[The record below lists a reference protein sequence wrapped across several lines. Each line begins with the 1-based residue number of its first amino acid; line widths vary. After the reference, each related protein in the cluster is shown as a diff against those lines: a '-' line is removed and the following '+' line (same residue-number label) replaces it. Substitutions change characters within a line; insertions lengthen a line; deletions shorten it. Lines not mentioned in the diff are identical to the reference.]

1 MYFVDKNLLNKRLD
15 YIEGLADTI
24 DTDNNLALERACHML
39 IEATVDVGNMI
50 IDAFILR
57 DPGNYQDVIDI
68 LSQEKVVSPE
78 DAEKFK
84 NTLQWRKE
92 LTRNYQSLDH
102 EAMRADFKENID
114 AYKGLKASIEH
125 FYRNDPQAVTAF
137 SGDTDV

>member
-1 MYFVDKNLLNKRLD
+1 MYFVDKKLLNKRLD
-15 YIEGLADTI
+15 YIEGLAKTI
-24 DTDNNLALERACHML
+24 DTDNNLALERSCHML

-68 LSQEKVVSPE
+68 LEQEKVIGPE

-102 EAMRADFKENID
+102 EAMRAEFKKNISAYEDFK
-114 AYKGLKASIEH
+114 KSIEH
-125 FYRNDPQAVTAF
+125 FYKNDPQAVTAF
-137 SGDTDV
+137 SGDDDV

>member
-1 MYFVDKNLLNKRLD
+1 MYFVDKNLLNERLD
-15 YIEGLADTI
+15 YIERLAETI

-68 LSQEKVVSPE
+68 LAQEKVIGPE

-102 EAMRADFKENID
+102 EAMRAEFKKNISAYKDFKE
-114 AYKGLKASIEH
+114 SIEY
-125 FYRNDPQAVTAF
+125 FYKNDPQAVTAF
-137 SGDTDV
+137 SGDDDV

>member
-1 MYFVDKNLLNKRLD
+1 MYFVDKKLLNKRLD
-15 YIEGLADTI
+15 YIEGLAETI

-68 LSQEKVVSPE
+68 LAQEKVIGPE

-84 NTLQWRKE
+84 NTLIWRKE
-92 LTRNYQSLDH
+92 LTRNYQSVDH
-102 EAMRADFKENID
+102 TAMRAEFKENIS
-114 AYKGLKASIEH
+114 AYKDFKKSIEY
-125 FYRNDPQAVTAF
+125 FYKNDPQAVTAF
-137 SGDTDV
+137 SGDDDV

>member
-1 MYFVDKNLLNKRLD
+1 MYFVDKKLLNKRLD
-15 YIEGLADTI
+15 YIEGLTETI

-68 LSQEKVVSPE
+68 LAQEKVIGPE

-84 NTLQWRKE
+84 NTLMWRKE

-102 EAMRADFKENID
+102 EAMRADFKENIS
-114 AYKGLKASIEH
+114 AYKDFKESIEY
-125 FYRNDPQAVTAF
+125 FYKNDPQAVTAF
-137 SGDTDV
+137 SGDDDV

>member
-1 MYFVDKNLLNKRLD
+1 MYFVDKNLLNERLD
-15 YIEGLADTI
+15 YIERLAETI

-68 LSQEKVVSPE
+68 LAQEKVIGPD

-102 EAMRADFKENID
+102 EAMRAEFKKNIGAYKDFKE
-114 AYKGLKASIEH
+114 SIEY
-125 FYRNDPQAVTAF
+125 FYKNDPQAVTAF
-137 SGDTDV
+137 SGDDDV

>member
-1 MYFVDKNLLNKRLD
+1 MYFVDKKLLNKRLD
-15 YIEGLADTI
+15 YIEGLAETI
-24 DTDNNLALERACHML
+24 DTDNNLALERTCHML

-68 LSQEKVVSPE
+68 LAQEKVVGLE

-92 LTRNYQSLDH
+92 LTRNYQSLNH
-102 EAMRADFKENID
+102 EAMRAEFKKNISAFKDFK
-114 AYKGLKASIEH
+114 KSIEY
-125 FYRNDPQAVTAF
+125 FYENDPQAVTAF
-137 SGDTDV
+137 SGDDDV